1 MEIPRKTAAGAI
13 SSRTK
18 QTRDS
23 LSLWGDG
30 NGWATGDGSCSSSG
44 SDHEALHSL
53 VHAFFDCDVS
63 DSHPPPDSDAD
74 EKSEEYRLDEA
85 AQFVSEVILDYGDR
99 FRLRL
104 LSDVRDAA
112 DALAALR
119 PTGSG
124 FRRAVMARLRELG
137 YNAGVC
143 KVSWEGSGGLVPG
156 NYEYVD
162 VVAAEEAEKAE
173 EVRYLVDL
181 SFAAEFRVARA
192 SEKYE
197 QLVSRLPEVM
207 VARPEMVR
215 RVVRTVGDAA
225 RRSLRQQGMPVPPW
239 RKGRYMM
246 SKWLGSYRRT
256 VNAVPA
262 SAGAS
267 ASGGG
272 GAKCRT
278 VGFTAAVNST
288 TRVKF

>member
-1 MEIPRKTAAGAI
+1 MEIPSTTSERAI
-13 SSRTK
+13 SARTK
-18 QTRDS
+18 RARDP
-23 LSLWGDG
+23 LCLWGGGGG
-30 NGWATGDGSCSSSG
+30 NGQTTGGGSCSSSG

-53 VHAFFDCDVS
+53 VHAFFDCDVP
-63 DSHPPPDSDAD
+63 DSHPPSDWD
-74 EKSEEYRLDEA
+74 VDGKSDEYRWDEA
-85 AQFVSEVILDYGDR
+85 AQSVSEMILNDGDR

-143 KVSWEGSGGLVPG
+143 KVRWEGSGGLVPG

-162 VVAAEEAEKAE
+162 VVAAEEAE
-173 EVRYLVDL
+173 EVRYVVDL
-181 SFAAEFRVARA
+181 SFAEEFRVARA

-197 QLVSRLPEVM
+197 QLVNRLPEVM

-225 RRSLRQQGMPVPPW
+225 RRSLQQQGMPVPPW

-246 SKWLGSYRRT
+246 SKWLGPFRRT

-262 SAGAS
+262 SVS
-267 ASGGG
+267 VSG

-278 VGFTAAVNST
+278 VGFAAAVNST
-288 TRVKF
+288 SCVKL

>member
-1 MEIPRKTAAGAI
+1 MEIPRTTSAWAI
-13 SSRTK
+13 SARPK
-18 QTRDS
+18 RARDP
-23 LSLWGDG
+23 LPLWGGD
-30 NGWATGDGSCSSSG
+30 NGRTTGGGSCSSSG

-63 DSHPPPDSDAD
+63 DSHPPPDWDSD
-74 EKSEEYRLDEA
+74 EKSDEFRWDEA
-85 AQFVSEVILDYGDR
+85 GQSVSEMILDDGDR

-162 VVAAEEAEKAE
+162 VVAEEEVE
-173 EVRYLVDL
+173 EVRYVVDL

-197 QLVSRLPEVM
+197 QLANRLPEVM

-215 RVVRTVGDAA
+215 QVVRTVGDAA

-246 SKWLGSYRRT
+246 SKWLGPYRRT
-256 VNAVPA
+256 VNAVPG

-267 ASGGG
+267 ASGSG

-288 TRVKF
+288 SCVKL